1 MRMLSIFEPGKL
13 VMEDMPS
20 PTLTPGHAIVEI
32 EKCGICGSDVTAYS
46 GKNPTMKYPIHG
58 LGHEGV
64 GTIVEIGENEEGFK
78 VGDRVALEPYVPDFT
93 CHMCKVGRFNNCAD
107 LHVCGVHKDGMM
119 TEYFSH
125 PIKLL
130 YKLPDTLSFQRAA
143 LVEPLTIGLHGAT
156 RARVSK
162 GDHVV
167 VFGAGTIGLMAA
179 FACLSYEATPIIVDI
194 VEERLEFAKK
204 ELNMPYTFN
213 SAKGDLVEF
222 LKEVTNGKLCEAMI
236 DCTGAQPI
244 LGEMHNYVCHGARI
258 ALVGWPHGLVT
269 VNQTRLMQKEID
281 VCPSRNSCG
290 KFPEAIKLMDEG
302 VLPIDKLITK
312 NIKLEDTE
320 ATIKDMM
327 ENPGD
332 YLKVIIDIK

>member
-1 MRMLSIFEPGKL
+1 
-13 VMEDMPS
+13 
-20 PTLTPGHAIVEI
+20 
-32 EKCGICGSDVTAYS
+32 
-46 GKNPTMKYPIHG
+46 
-58 LGHEGV
+58 
-64 GTIVEIGENEEGFK
+64 
-78 VGDRVALEPYVPDFT
+78 
-93 CHMCKVGRFNNCAD
+93 
-107 LHVCGVHKDGMM
+107 
-119 TEYFSH
+119 
-125 PIKLL
+125 
-130 YKLPDTLSFQRAA
+130 
-143 LVEPLTIGLHGAT
+143 
-156 RARVSK
+156 
-162 GDHVV
+162 
-167 VFGAGTIGLMAA
+167 
-179 FACLSYEATPIIVDI
+179 
-194 VEERLEFAKK
+194 
-204 ELNMPYTFN
+204 
-213 SAKGDLVEF
+213 
-222 LKEVTNGKLCEAMI
+222 MI

-258 ALVGWPHGLVT
+258 ALIGWPHGLVT